1 MMFFSRSD
9 NKVPHSMC
17 MPLVK
22 TFGRSF
28 LFQASWNFE
37 RLQNLGFFF
46 MLLPGLRAI
55 YGPDLSD
62 EILERYKD
70 YFNTH
75 PYFAPMIAGSV
86 LRLETTQAIGDE
98 MQVDITQFKTMVMA
112 PFAAIGDSLFW
123 GGIRPL
129 AAIIALFLALQG
141 SLWAPLVFLA
151 LYNLPHLFCRGGG
164 LLLGYYGG
172 MKAIETIQRFR
183 LPDLAVR
190 FKEGSIVLLGVICA
204 YLAHNGCNL
213 QDIPSFWGFALLP
226 VVLLF
231 ARLARKGISS
241 LFLVLITTS
250 SLLLLALMF

>member
-1 MMFFSRSD
+1 MLSGSPD
-9 NKVPHSMC
+9 NKVHRSMC
-17 MPLVK
+17 VPLIK

-37 RLQNLGFFF
+37 RLQNLGFLF

-55 YGPDLSD
+55 YGSDLSD
-62 EILERYKD
+62 EILERYKV

-75 PYFAPMIAGSV
+75 PYFAPMIAGAV
-86 LRLETTQAIGDE
+86 LRLEAAQADGED
-98 MQVDITQFKTMVMA
+98 MQVDVSQFKTMVMA

-141 SLWAPLVFLA
+141 SLWAPLVFL
-151 LYNLPHLFCRGGG
+151 LLFNLPHLFCRGGG
-164 LLLGYYGG
+164 LLLGYFGG
-172 MKAIETIQRFR
+172 LRAIKSIQRFR
-183 LPDLAVR
+183 LPDVSVR
-190 FKEGSIVLLGVICA
+190 CKEGSIVLLGVICA

-213 QDIPSFWGFALLP
+213 QDIPSFWGFVLLP